1 MKCNSSLLITAYK
14 IWRKPPSRPA
24 AEPRINRRRDAP
36 PRPLLP
42 VPHGPLNARQE
53 PLKCSWGRSTQ
64 QQTPTPAAPTGL
76 GGRASLRRTCG
87 LRTRVIPHGNPP
99 GWDEAAGE
107 AGAGWTATHMHRSD
121 RPHGAGPRGGPAH
134 AGNVSS
140 RKPEA
145 KPPRPSLDPKDRW
158 RVYQDL
164 PGRMPTPPQP
174 SALGWRPHPSPPW
187 FPRLPTC
194 PPSRA
199 LWAGPAEAERGSLRW
214 R

>member
-1 MKCNSSLLITAYK
+1 M
-14 IWRKPPSRPA
+14 PPS
-24 AEPRINRRRDAP
+24 PRTPWTSKRTAGAP
-36 PRPLLP
+36 QMFLGTFNTATD
-42 VPHGPLNARQE
+42 PHT
-53 PLKCSWGRSTQ
+53 GRSHWARGST
-64 QQTPTPAAPTGL
+64 
-76 GGRASLRRTCG
+76 SLRRTCG

-107 AGAGWTATHMHRSD
+107 AGAGWTATHMHRPD

-134 AGNVSS
+134 TGNMSS

-187 FPRLPTC
+187 FLRLPTC

-199 LWAGPAEAERGSLRW
+199 LWAGPAEAERGSAR
-214 R
+214 